1 MLMAIALFSPGRY
14 QLEMA
19 ARRISFEA
27 RKRRW
32 RSWHDLS
39 DNRALIV
46 QANRKRLDCS
56 WHIDRLT
63 TQLGR

>member
-1 MLMAIALFSPGRY
+1 
-14 QLEMA
+14 MA